1 MEQRLGRIVRQ
12 GNENRKVEIYRYV
25 TEQTFDAY
33 LYQLVEGKQK
43 FASQIMTSKSP
54 ARSADDIDET
64 ALSYAEIKM
73 LATGNPLI
81 KEKMDLDLKVNEL
94 KVLKSAYLSQKFN
107 LEDAILKIY
116 PAQIAKYNSQISG
129 LEKDIQ
135 MAKEHPKT
143 DTFCGMTVLGVS
155 YFEKSKAGLAIIN
168 ACKTINSS
176 ADTIN
181 LGEYR
186 GFKTEICFDSFSRI
200 YRFILKGK
208 ISHSVD
214 LGTDANGNI
223 VRIDNAIKDM
233 PSRLAMCK
241 TELENTM
248 LQLENAKAEVE
259 KPFAFEGELKQKSA
273 RLDELNTQLNLDVRD
288 EEIVDEVKD
297 EVEKEKN
304 KKYLYHR

>member
-1 MEQRLGRIVRQ
+1 
-12 GNENRKVEIYRYV
+12 
-25 TEQTFDAY
+25 
-33 LYQLVEGKQK
+33 
-43 FASQIMTSKSP
+43 
-54 ARSADDIDET
+54 
-64 ALSYAEIKM
+64 
-73 LATGNPLI
+73 
-81 KEKMDLDLKVNEL
+81 
-94 KVLKSAYLSQKFN
+94 
-107 LEDAILKIY
+107 
-116 PAQIAKYNSQISG
+116 
-129 LEKDIQ
+129 

-143 DTFCGMTVLGVS
+143 DTFCGMTVLGVP
-155 YFEKSKAGLAIIN
+155 YFKKSKAGLAIIN

-200 YRFILKGK
+200 YRFILKGE

-241 TELENTM
+241 TELENTI

-259 KPFAFEGELKQKSA
+259 KPFVFEDELKQKSA

-288 EEIVDEVKD
+288 EKIVDEVKD
-297 EVEKEKN
+297 EIDIKEN
-304 KKYLYHR
+304 NLHICR

>member
-12 GNENRKVEIYRYV
+12 GNENRKIEIYRYV

-94 KVLKSAYLSQKFN
+94 KVLRSAYLSQKFN
-107 LEDAILKIY
+107 LEDAILKTY

-135 MAKEHPKT
+135 TAKEHPKT
-143 DTFCGMTVLGVS
+143 DTFCGMTVLGVL

-176 ADTIN
+176 VDTIN

-233 PSRLAMCK
+233 PSRLTMCK
-241 TELENTM
+241 TKLENTM

-259 KPFAFEGELKQKSA
+259 KPFTFENELKQKSA

-288 EEIVDEVKD
+288 EEIVDEVKNKIK
-297 EVEKEKN
+297 KEN
-304 KKYLYHR
+304 YLYYR